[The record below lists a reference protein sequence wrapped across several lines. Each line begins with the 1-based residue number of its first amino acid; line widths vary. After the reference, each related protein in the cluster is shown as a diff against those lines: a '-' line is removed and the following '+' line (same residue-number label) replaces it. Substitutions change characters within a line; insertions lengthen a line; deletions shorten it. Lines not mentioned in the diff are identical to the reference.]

1 MRKRH
6 YTEAETGI
14 DFTGILDIAFVVM
27 LLFFGTSVYLV
38 ESTRDRTAEPP
49 LVAVSLG
56 PPISVVIDATGLIS
70 IEGRPYERS
79 LVIENLRRLN
89 SERPNATLHI
99 DVHPDAESDALVIV
113 VDAARSLGI
122 DTVDIE
128 TGEES

>member
-14 DFTGILDIAFVVM
+14 DFTGILDIAFIVM
-27 LLFFGTSVYLV
+27 LMFFGASVYLV
-38 ESTRDRTAEPP
+38 ESTRDRTTEP
-49 LVAVSLG
+49 LLIAASIG

-70 IEGRPYERS
+70 IEGRPCERT
-79 LVIENLRRLN
+79 LVVENLRRLN
-89 SERPNATLHI
+89 SERPDATLHI

-113 VDAARSLGI
+113 VDAARLLGI
-122 DTVDIE
+122 ETVDVE